1 MGTFTESYESI
12 NFFQYLAL
20 FGLYLSLTGN
30 NSDKSLVK
38 SVWMV
43 QKKITNISLVGISTF
58 NIQSFLLRFDDYK
71 IKSFDPVDPLKN
83 EINNLMNFEKTFPFL
98 MNNLKLNTMTWISRF
113 DSDALVY
120 NMRIPDN
127 KQNQV
132 NVVTSRVNLRMK
144 FIMSGLSLANFL
156 RRTVSNILDIHLNN
170 SINITPELISYITTG
185 IELIKVVEAQ
195 FYKILPKIAQSLNIM
210 NRTLLEPIQQSLKK
224 VQDLITRKFKEK
236 SQQAA
241 LYKDQLAAAKILF
254 SCSQAVP
261 SAARLAIAKMCIN
274 TLSASNSMDQ
284 GSVNLISDNIWK
296 LEILNNLSREIR
308 RSCDCSFL
316 YLYQDIIPTSLK
328 SIYKNDPMSLYY
340 YAMALNDMDK
350 PLMYIKYKE
359 NNGFNIV
366 RILRK
371 NI

>member
-1 MGTFTESYESI
+1 M
-12 NFFQYLAL
+12 
-20 FGLYLSLTGN
+20 
-30 NSDKSLVK
+30 
-38 SVWMV
+38 
-43 QKKITNISLVGISTF
+43 
-58 NIQSFLLRFDDYK
+58 
-71 IKSFDPVDPLKN
+71 
-83 EINNLMNFEKTFPFL
+83 
-98 MNNLKLNTMTWISRF
+98 
-113 DSDALVY
+113 
-120 NMRIPDN
+120 
-127 KQNQV
+127 
-132 NVVTSRVNLRMK
+132 
-144 FIMSGLSLANFL
+144 
-156 RRTVSNILDIHLNN
+156 
-170 SINITPELISYITTG
+170 
-185 IELIKVVEAQ
+185 
-195 FYKILPKIAQSLNIM
+195 
-210 NRTLLEPIQQSLKK
+210 
-224 VQDLITRKFKEK
+224 QDLITRKFKEK

-274 TLSASNSMDQ
+274 TLSANNSMDQ
-284 GSVNLISDNIWK
+284 TSVNLISDNIWK

-366 RILRK
+366 RLLRK
-371 NI
+371 NILKLFENNFLKVLSKDIEDDLRKQIHRVFIEGLNPPAFSEVNLNDYLKIKKFKLFDCVIDIKRFVEEHMNMIFIK